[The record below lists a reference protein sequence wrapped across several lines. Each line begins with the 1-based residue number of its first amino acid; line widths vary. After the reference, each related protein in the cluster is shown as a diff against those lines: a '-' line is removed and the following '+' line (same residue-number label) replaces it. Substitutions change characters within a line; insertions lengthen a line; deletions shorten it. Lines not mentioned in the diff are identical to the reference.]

1 MANYAL
7 ELESVTKVY
16 GDKIKTEVLH
26 GIDLKIDNK
35 SFNAIIGQSGSGKST
50 LLNIIGTLD
59 LPTEGFVK
67 VYGKRAD
74 QMDKN
79 ALAKLRNETIGFI
92 FQQHYLLPEFTAYE
106 NILIPYQMAHKKV
119 PQSVHDYANELI
131 DLVGLSHVK
140 NNKAMEMSGG
150 QQQRTAIARALINKP
165 KIILADEPTGALDST
180 TTDKVYSLLR
190 DLNEKYETTFI
201 VITHDRKV
209 AEKADRIIE
218 LKDGNIEVDVL
229 TKDYKDESH

>member
-1 MANYAL
+1 MANAVL
-7 ELESVTKVY
+7 ELENVKKVY
-16 GDKIKTEVLH
+16 GDKVKTQVLH
-26 GIDLKIDNK
+26 GLNLKIEDE

-92 FQQHYLLPEFTAYE
+92 FQQHYLLPEFTALE
-106 NILIPYQMAHKKV
+106 NVLMPYRIAHKKV
-119 PQSVHDYANELI
+119 AKEVKDFADELME
-131 DLVGLSHVK
+131 LVGLTHVK

-150 QQQRTAIARALINKP
+150 QQQRTAIARALINRP
-165 KIILADEPTGALDST
+165 KIILADEPTGALDSD
-180 TTDKVYSLLR
+180 TTDKVYQLLR
-190 DLNEKYETTFI
+190 DINEKYKTTFI

-218 LKDGNIEVDVL
+218 LKDGRIELDVK
-229 TKDYKDESH
+229 T